1 MRTQNAEASADREP
15 HGHQKRRLSKPSS
28 RRFGLGNWHVRSR
41 LIALIVVPTAVA
53 VGLGGLNVITSLSD
67 ARTYQTLREVAEL
80 SQQLGAVTH
89 ELGYERD
96 ETALYIAAGRPDNRE
111 AQLRTTYSQVNGLI
125 DEAKQRAN
133 ALAGSHGEAVRPV
146 LRRLDEIPTLRETA
160 VNGKI
165 QPLPMI
171 RKYSEIIS
179 ALLQF
184 HDQVGQ
190 VAVDDEVTDSA
201 SAMAAIS
208 RAKEQASRQRG
219 ILASALDKR
228 AFDSGELDA
237 LTDAKSREESEE
249 TLFATLA
256 TLDQLELYRN
266 TVVGRDV
273 DQTDL
278 FRLRAMAQAAEGKPL
293 SIGGAADRDVA
304 TWFDVSTGKIDAL
317 RSVERELS
325 SSVILRARSLEE
337 GAYHAAM
344 ISGGLILL
352 LLIAVIAIISLI
364 ARSLIRPLRRLRREA
379 LDIAGQRLPETV
391 RQLRENG
398 EGAIGPVEPIGV
410 DTLDEIGEVAR
421 AFDEVH
427 REAVRLAGEESKLRA
442 NVNAMFVNLSR
453 RSQTLVERQITLIDG
468 LEQGEQDEQRLGHL
482 FKLDHLA
489 TRMRRNSENLLV
501 LAGQDPPRRWSQ
513 PVKIVDVARASLSE
527 VENYERVVLQVP
539 DGVSVAGQ
547 AVNDVIHLLA
557 ELVENALSFSPRE
570 TRVTVS
576 GSRIDGGGVML
587 SITDSGIGMTQE
599 ELAAANERL
608 TEAPTVDVS
617 VSRRMGLFVVARLA
631 HRHGIRVQLR
641 PHSSGGLTAMV
652 LIPEN
657 MLGSQAP
664 GFSGMP
670 SFSGNQ
676 PPALA
681 GAASGGPRG
690 DEPYSGPHP
699 APPATDWP
707 QPPAMQYGP
716 GHPSFPS
723 NPELGSGWPAPNPEG
738 SASWSP
744 PPQGQDG
751 GWSGTGQDAGAGW
764 GASPSGASGQEPGG
778 WGATPPGQ
786 DGAGAWGAPGSL
798 GSSGSSGPE
807 ASSAFGKPW
816 QPDPGAWP
824 PEPYASDVWT
834 PARSSSWNGENGLPR
849 RPDSEPSGGGWNQD
863 GTSSQRPGFD
873 LPETGGAGEP
883 PSRTEDHL
891 PIYSAVESAWF
902 GANGASWGSSKA
914 DEGWNAA
921 EAVREPT
928 RDGVTPSGLPKR
940 VPKANLVPGSADTS
954 ASPKGVSPM
963 PTISPD
969 RVRSRL
975 SSFQQGFRAARD
987 DISEGRAFSSGP
999 SGPKENERE
1008 EDA

>member
-1 MRTQNAEASADREP
+1 M
-15 HGHQKRRLSKPSS
+15 
-28 RRFGLGNWHVRSR
+28 RSR
-41 LIALIVVPTAVA
+41 LVALIVVPTAVA
-53 VGLGGLNVITSLSD
+53 VGLGGLNVITSLND
-67 ARTYQTLREVAEL
+67 ANTYQTLREVAEL
-80 SQQLGAVTH
+80 SEQLGAVTH
-89 ELGYERD
+89 ELSFERD
-96 ETALYIAAGRPDNRE
+96 QTALYIAQGRPENRE
-111 AQLRTTYSQVNGLI
+111 AQLRTTYSGVNGLI
-125 DEAKQRAN
+125 EEAKGRAR
-133 ALAGSHGEAVRPV
+133 AITDTHAEAVRPV
-146 LRRLDEIPTLRETA
+146 LRRLEEIPTLRDTA

-171 RKYSEIIS
+171 RKYSEIIA

-190 VAVDDEVTDSA
+190 VAVDDEVSRSA
-201 SAMAAIS
+201 SSMAAIA
-208 RAKEQASRQRG
+208 RAKEQGSKQRG
-219 ILASALDKR
+219 ILASALDKKG
-228 AFDSGELDA
+228 FDSGELDA

-256 TLDQLELYRN
+256 NLDQLELYRN

-278 FRLRAMAQAAEGKPL
+278 FRLRAMAQSAEGKEL
-293 SIGGAADRDVA
+293 SIGAPANRDVT
-304 TWFDVSTGKIDAL
+304 TWFEVSTGKIDAM
-317 RSVERELS
+317 RSVEKDLA
-325 SSVILRARSLEE
+325 SSVILRAKALEE
-337 GAYHAAM
+337 GANRSAL

-352 LLIAVIAIISLI
+352 LLLAVLAIISLI

-379 LDIAGQRLPETV
+379 LDIAEQRLPETV
-391 RQLRENG
+391 QQLRESG
-398 EGAIGPVEPIGV
+398 DGAVGPVVPIGV
-410 DTLDEIGEVAR
+410 DTHDEIGEVAR

-427 REAVRLAGEESKLRA
+427 REAVRLAGEEARLRS

-468 LEQGEQDEQRLGHL
+468 LEQGEQDEQRLGNL

-513 PVKIVDVARASLSE
+513 PVKLVDVARASLSE

-587 SITDSGIGMTQE
+587 SISDSGIGMTQE
-599 ELAAANERL
+599 ELAQANERL
-608 TEAPTVDVS
+608 TDSPTVDVS

-664 GFSGMP
+664 AYTGTP
-670 SFSGNQ
+670 SYSGNQ
-676 PPALA
+676 PPSYNPPPALA
-681 GAASGGPRG
+681 GDEPSPFNQPPAPVGDQPLAFSGAGSGGG
-690 DEPYSGPHP
+690 EPYSGPHP

-707 QPPAMQYGP
+707 PRPTYQMGP

-723 NPELGSGWPAPNPEG
+723 NPEAGGGWPA
-738 SASWSP
+738 SP
-744 PPQGQDG
+744 Q
-751 GWSGTGQDAGAGW
+751 
-764 GASPSGASGQEPGG
+764 
-778 WGATPPGQ
+778 
-786 DGAGAWGAPGSL
+786 
-798 GSSGSSGPE
+798 
-807 ASSAFGKPW
+807 W
-816 QPDPGAWP
+816 QPDPTAWHS
-824 PEPYASDVWT
+824 EPRGGFDDSDVWST
-834 PARSSSWNGENGLPR
+834 PRGASWNGGTLPK
-849 RPDSEPSGGGWNQD
+849 RPTPGEPPRGGWNGD
-863 GTSSQRPGFD
+863 TMPPQRPGFD
-873 LPETGGAGEP
+873 FPNSESSGPGSMPSAAPASGG
-883 PSRTEDHL
+883 DDYL
-891 PIYSAVESAWF
+891 PIFAAVESAWF
-902 GANGASWGSSKA
+902 GRDKSWNSTKA
-914 DEGWNAA
+914 DEGWSAA
-921 EAVREPT
+921 EAVVEPKRGEST
-928 RDGVTPSGLPKR
+928 AAGLPKR
-940 VPKANLVPGSADTS
+940 VPKANLVPGSAATA
-954 ASPKGVSPM
+954 ASPKGVTPM
-963 PTISPD
+963 PSVSPD

-999 SGPKENERE
+999 RNDRE
-1008 EDA
+1008 EGV

>member
-1 MRTQNAEASADREP
+1 M
-15 HGHQKRRLSKPSS
+15 
-28 RRFGLGNWHVRSR
+28 GNWHVRSR

-53 VGLGGLNVITSLSD
+53 VGLGGLNVVTSLSD
-67 ARTYQTLREVAEL
+67 ANTYETLREVAEL

-89 ELGYERD
+89 DLSFERD
-96 ETALYIAAGRPDNRE
+96 ETALYIAQGRPDNRE
-111 AQLRTTYSQVNGLI
+111 AQLRTTYSGVNGLI
-125 DEAKQRAN
+125 NEAKQRAI
-133 ALAGSHGEAVRPV
+133 ALSDTHGEAVRPV
-146 LRRLDEIPTLRETA
+146 LRRLEEIPTLRETA

-171 RKYSEIIS
+171 RKYSEIIA

-190 VAVDDEVTDSA
+190 VAVDDQVAHSA
-201 SAMAAIS
+201 GSMAAIA
-208 RAKEQASRQRG
+208 RAKEQASKQRG
-219 ILASALDKR
+219 ILASALDKKG
-228 AFDSGELDA
+228 FDSGELDA

-249 TLFATLA
+249 TLFATLSN
-256 TLDQLELYRN
+256 LDQLELYRN

-278 FRLRAMAQAAEGKPL
+278 FRLRAMAQSAEGKEL
-293 SIGGAADRDVA
+293 SIGLRPDRDVA
-304 TWFDVSTGKIDAL
+304 TWFEVSTGKIDAL
-317 RSVERELS
+317 RAVEKELS
-325 SSVILRARSLEE
+325 SSVILRARGLVE
-337 GAYHAAM
+337 GANRSAM

-352 LLIAVIAIISLI
+352 LLIVVIAIISLI

-391 RQLRENG
+391 QGLRDSG
-398 EGAIGPVEPIGV
+398 DGTVGPVLPIGV
-410 DTLDEIGEVAR
+410 DTHDEIGEVAR

-427 REAVRLAGEESKLRA
+427 REAVRLAGEEARLRS

-468 LEQGEQDEQRLGHL
+468 LEQGEQDEARLGNL

-513 PVKIVDVARASLSE
+513 PVKLVDVARASLSE

-599 ELAAANERL
+599 ELVQANERL
-608 TEAPTVDVS
+608 TDAPSVDVS

-641 PHSSGGLTAMV
+641 PHASGGLTAMV

-664 GFSGMP
+664 NFAGMP

-676 PPALA
+676 PPQFSGNQPTAFA
-681 GAASGGPRG
+681 GAGSGPAGPG
-690 DEPYSGPHP
+690 APGGEPYSGPHP

-707 QPPAMQYGP
+707 QPTFQMGP

-723 NPELGSGWPAPNPEG
+723 NP
-738 SASWSP
+738 
-744 PPQGQDG
+744 DG
-751 GWSGTGQDAGAGW
+751 G
-764 GASPSGASGQEPGG
+764 GG
-778 WGATPPGQ
+778 N
-786 DGAGAWGAPGSL
+786 WGAP
-798 GSSGSSGPE
+798 P
-807 ASSAFGKPW
+807 PW
-816 QPDPGAWP
+816 QPDPTAWP
-824 PEPYASDVWT
+824 PEPRGGGPDGGDIWT
-834 PARSSSWNGENGLPR
+834 PPRGGSSWNGDRGALPK
-849 RPDSEPSGGGWNQD
+849 RPVPEAPPGGWNQD
-863 GTSSQRPGFD
+863 TNPSQRPGFD
-873 LPETGGAGEP
+873 FP
-883 PSRTEDHL
+883 PSDSGVTGPMPAAPPASAGDDYL
-891 PIYSAVESAWF
+891 PIFAAVESAWF
-902 GANGASWGSSKA
+902 GRDTNGASWGSSKA
-914 DEGWNAA
+914 DAGWSAA
-921 EAVREPT
+921 EAVVEPVRNGST
-928 RDGVTPSGLPKR
+928 AAGLPKR
-940 VPKANLVPGSADTS
+940 VPKANLVPGSADTG
-954 ASPKGVSPM
+954 ASPKGVTPM
-963 PTISPD
+963 PSVSPD
-969 RVRSRL
+969 RIRNRL

-987 DISEGRAFSSGP
+987 DITDGKAFPAGP
-999 SGPKENERE
+999 ENNERE
-1008 EDA
+1008 EGL

>member
-1 MRTQNAEASADREP
+1 M
-15 HGHQKRRLSKPSS
+15 
-28 RRFGLGNWHVRSR
+28 RSR

-53 VGLGGLNVITSLSD
+53 VALGGLNVFTSLRD
-67 ARTYQTLREVAEL
+67 ANTYQTLREVAEL
-80 SQQLGAVTH
+80 SEQLGAVTH
-89 ELGYERD
+89 ELSFERD
-96 ETALYIAAGRPDNRE
+96 QTALYIAQGRPGNRE
-111 AQLRTTYSQVNGLI
+111 AQLRTTYSGVNNLI
-125 DEAKQRAN
+125 DEAKRRAR
-133 ALAGSHGEAVRPV
+133 ALTDTHADAVRPV

-160 VNGKI
+160 VKGKI

-171 RKYSEIIS
+171 QKYSQIIA

-190 VAVDDEVTDSA
+190 VAVDDEVSHSA
-201 SAMAAIS
+201 SAMAAIA
-208 RAKEQASRQRG
+208 RGKEQASKQRG
-219 ILASALDKR
+219 VLASALDKKG
-228 AFDSGELDA
+228 FDSGELDA

-278 FRLRAMAQAAEGKPL
+278 FRLRAMAQSAEGKEL
-293 SIGGAADRDVA
+293 SIGVRPDKDVS
-304 TWFDVSTGKIDAL
+304 TWFEVSTGKIDAL
-317 RSVERELS
+317 RSVEKDLS
-325 SSVILRARSLEE
+325 SSVILRARALEE
-337 GAYHAAM
+337 AANRSAL

-352 LLIAVIAIISLI
+352 LMIVVTAIISLI
-364 ARSLIRPLRRLRREA
+364 ARSLIRPLRKLRGEA
-379 LDIAGQRLPETV
+379 LDIAGHRLPETV
-391 RQLRENG
+391 QQLRESG
-398 EGAIGPVEPIGV
+398 EGAAGPVIPIGV
-410 DTLDEIGEVAR
+410 DTHDEIGEVAR

-427 REAVRLAGEESKLRA
+427 REAVRLAGEEARLRS

-468 LEQGEQDEQRLGHL
+468 LEQGEQDELRLGNL

-513 PVKIVDVARASLSE
+513 PVKLVDVARASLSE

-587 SITDSGIGMTQE
+587 SITDAGIGMTQE
-599 ELAAANERL
+599 ELVQANDRL
-608 TEAPTVDVS
+608 TDAPSVDVS

-641 PHSSGGLTAMV
+641 PHASGGLTAMV

-664 GFSGMP
+664 NFSGMP

-681 GAASGGPRG
+681 GSAAGGPG
-690 DEPYSGPHP
+690 EQPYSGPHP

-707 QPPAMQYGP
+707 QPPPPTYQMGPGQMGPGQMGPGQMGP

-723 NPELGSGWPAPNPEG
+723 HPEMSGNWPPT
-738 SASWSP
+738 
-744 PPQGQDG
+744 QQ
-751 GWSGTGQDAGAGW
+751 
-764 GASPSGASGQEPGG
+764 
-778 WGATPPGQ
+778 
-786 DGAGAWGAPGSL
+786 
-798 GSSGSSGPE
+798 
-807 ASSAFGKPW
+807 W
-816 QPDPGAWP
+816 QPDANAWP
-824 PEPYASDVWT
+824 SEPRIGSGYDSSDVWT
-834 PARSSSWNGENGLPR
+834 PPRSPSWNGDRALPR
-849 RPDSEPSGGGWNQD
+849 RPVPEPPPGGWGRD
-863 GTSSQRPGFD
+863 TMPPQRPGFD
-873 LPETGGAGEP
+873 FPETESANPGSIPAAPPASAG
-883 PSRTEDHL
+883 DDYL
-891 PIYSAVESAWF
+891 PIFAAVESAWF
-902 GANGASWGSSKA
+902 GRDSGASWGSSKA
-914 DEGWNAA
+914 DEGWSAA
-921 EAVREPT
+921 EAVVEPV
-928 RDGVTPSGLPKR
+928 RDGQTAAGLPKR

-954 ASPKGVSPM
+954 TPKGVTPM
-963 PTISPD
+963 PSVSPD
-969 RVRSRL
+969 RIRNRL

-987 DISEGRAFSSGP
+987 DITEGRAFP
-999 SGPKENERE
+999 SGPRNNDRE
-1008 EDA
+1008 EGA

>member
-1 MRTQNAEASADREP
+1 M
-15 HGHQKRRLSKPSS
+15 
-28 RRFGLGNWHVRSR
+28 RSR

-53 VGLGGLNVITSLSD
+53 VGLGGLNVFTSLRD
-67 ARTYQTLREVAEL
+67 ANTYQTLREVAEL

-89 ELGYERD
+89 ELSFERD
-96 ETALYIAAGRPDNRE
+96 QTALYIAQGRPGNRE
-111 AQLRTTYSQVNGLI
+111 AQLRTTYSGVNNLI
-125 DEAKQRAN
+125 DEAKRRAQ
-133 ALAGSHGEAVRPV
+133 ALSDTHAEAVRPV

-160 VNGKI
+160 VKGKI

-171 RKYSEIIS
+171 QKYSQIIA

-190 VAVDDEVTDSA
+190 VAVDDEVSHSA
-201 SAMAAIS
+201 SAMAAIA
-208 RAKEQASRQRG
+208 RGKEQASKQRG
-219 ILASALDKR
+219 VLASALDKKG
-228 AFDSGELDA
+228 FDSGELDA

-278 FRLRAMAQAAEGKPL
+278 FRLRAMAQSAEGKEL
-293 SIGGAADRDVA
+293 SIGIRPDKDVA

-317 RSVERELS
+317 RSVEKDLS
-325 SSVILRARSLEE
+325 SSVILRARALEE
-337 GAYHAAM
+337 AANRSAL

-352 LLIAVIAIISLI
+352 LLIVVTAIISLI
-364 ARSLIRPLRRLRREA
+364 ARSLIRPLRKLRGEA
-379 LDIAGQRLPETV
+379 LDIAGHRLPETV
-391 RQLRENG
+391 QQLRDSG
-398 EGAIGPVEPIGV
+398 DGAAGPVIPIGV
-410 DTLDEIGEVAR
+410 DTHDEIGEVAR

-427 REAVRLAGEESKLRA
+427 REAVRLAGEEARLRS

-468 LEQGEQDEQRLGHL
+468 LEQGEQDEQRLGNL

-513 PVKIVDVARASLSE
+513 PVKLVDVARASLSE

-587 SITDSGIGMTQE
+587 SITDAGIGMTQE
-599 ELAAANERL
+599 ELVQANDRL
-608 TEAPTVDVS
+608 TDAPSVDVS

-664 GFSGMP
+664 NLSGMP

-681 GAASGGPRG
+681 GAGSGGPG
-690 DEPYSGPHP
+690 EQPYSGPHP

-707 QPPAMQYGP
+707 QPAPPATDWPQPTYQMGSGQMGPGQMGP

-723 NPELGSGWPAPNPEG
+723 HPEMSGNWPPT
-738 SASWSP
+738 
-744 PPQGQDG
+744 QQ
-751 GWSGTGQDAGAGW
+751 
-764 GASPSGASGQEPGG
+764 
-778 WGATPPGQ
+778 
-786 DGAGAWGAPGSL
+786 
-798 GSSGSSGPE
+798 
-807 ASSAFGKPW
+807 W
-816 QPDPGAWP
+816 QPDANAWP
-824 PEPYASDVWT
+824 SEPRIGSGYDSSDVWT
-834 PARSSSWNGENGLPR
+834 PPRSPSWNGDRALPR
-849 RPDSEPSGGGWNQD
+849 RPVPEPPPGGWGRD
-863 GTSSQRPGFD
+863 TMPPQRPGFD
-873 LPETGGAGEP
+873 FPETESANPGSIPAAPPASAG
-883 PSRTEDHL
+883 DDYL
-891 PIYSAVESAWF
+891 PIFAAVESAWF
-902 GANGASWGSSKA
+902 GRNNGASWGSSKA
-914 DEGWNAA
+914 DEGWSAA
-921 EAVREPT
+921 EAVVEPV
-928 RDGVTPSGLPKR
+928 RDGQTAAGLPKR

-954 ASPKGVSPM
+954 APKGVTPM
-963 PTISPD
+963 PSVSPD
-969 RVRSRL
+969 RIRNRL

-987 DISEGRAFSSGP
+987 DITEGRAFP
-999 SGPKENERE
+999 SGPRNNDRE
-1008 EDA
+1008 EGV

>member
-1 MRTQNAEASADREP
+1 M
-15 HGHQKRRLSKPSS
+15 
-28 RRFGLGNWHVRSR
+28 GNWHVRSR

-53 VGLGGLNVITSLSD
+53 VGLGGLSVVTSLSD

-89 ELGYERD
+89 ELSFERD
-96 ETALYIAAGRPDNRE
+96 ETALYIAQGRPEARE
-111 AQLRTTYSQVNGLI
+111 AQLRTTYSNVNGLI
-125 DEAKQRAN
+125 DEAKQQAQ
-133 ALAGSHGEAVRPV
+133 ALSETHAEGVRPV
-146 LRRLDEIPTLRETA
+146 LRRLEEIPTLRETA

-171 RKYSEIIS
+171 RKYSEIIA

-190 VAVDDEVTDSA
+190 VAVDDEVADSA
-201 SAMAAIS
+201 GSMAAIA
-208 RAKEQASRQRG
+208 RAKEQASKQRG
-219 ILASALDKR
+219 ILASALDKKG
-228 AFDSGELDA
+228 FDSGELDA

-256 TLDQLELYRN
+256 NLDQLELYRN

-278 FRLRAMAQAAEGKPL
+278 FRLRAMAQSAEGKEL
-293 SIGGAADRDVA
+293 SIGTRPDRDVA

-317 RSVERELS
+317 RSVEKELS
-325 SSVILRARSLEE
+325 SSVILRARGLEE
-337 GAYHAAM
+337 GANRSAM

-352 LLIAVIAIISLI
+352 LLVVVIAIISLI

-391 RQLRENG
+391 QQLRDSG
-398 EGAIGPVEPIGV
+398 DGTVGPVVPIGV
-410 DTLDEIGEVAR
+410 DTHDEIGEVAR

-427 REAVRLAGEESKLRA
+427 REAVRLAGEESRLRS

-468 LEQGEQDEQRLGHL
+468 LEQGEQDEQRLGNL

-513 PVKIVDVARASLSE
+513 PVKLVDVARASLSE

-587 SITDSGIGMTQE
+587 SITDSGIGMTAE
-599 ELAAANERL
+599 ELVQANERL
-608 TEAPTVDVS
+608 TDAPSVDVS

-657 MLGSQAP
+657 MLGAQAP
-664 GFSGMP
+664 DFSGMP

-676 PPALA
+676 PPSFAGGNQPPALA
-681 GAASGGPRG
+681 GAAAGGHG
-690 DEPYSGPHP
+690 DDPYSGPHP
-699 APPATDWP
+699 APLTDWP
-707 QPPAMQYGP
+707 QPTFQMGP

-723 NPELGSGWPAPNPEG
+723 NPDAGGNWPPPSWQSDPPPAWPAEPR
-738 SASWSP
+738 
-744 PPQGQDG
+744 G
-751 GWSGTGQDAGAGW
+751 GAFESG
-764 GASPSGASGQEPGG
+764 
-778 WGATPPGQ
+778 
-786 DGAGAWGAPGSL
+786 
-798 GSSGSSGPE
+798 
-807 ASSAFGKPW
+807 
-816 QPDPGAWP
+816 
-824 PEPYASDVWT
+824 DVWT
-834 PARSSSWNGENGLPR
+834 PTRGSSWNGDRGLPR
-849 RPDSEPSGGGWNQD
+849 RPVTQPPPGGWSQD
-863 GTSSQRPGFD
+863 TNPPQRPGFEF
-873 LPETGGAGEP
+873 PESDSGATGPMPAVPPASAG
-883 PSRTEDHL
+883 DDYL
-891 PIYSAVESAWF
+891 PIFAAVESAWF
-902 GANGASWGSSKA
+902 GRDANGASWGSSKA
-914 DEGWNAA
+914 DAGWSAA
-921 EAVREPT
+921 EAAAEPV
-928 RDGVTPSGLPKR
+928 RDGATAAGLPKR
-940 VPKANLVPGSADTS
+940 VPKANLVPGSADTA

-963 PTISPD
+963 PSVSPD
-969 RVRSRL
+969 RVRNRL

-987 DISEGRAFSSGP
+987 DISEGKAFP
-999 SGPKENERE
+999 SGPRDNERE
-1008 EDA
+1008 EGA